1 MRDDL
6 KSCAYL
12 CVCVCLHT
20 HTRMYVSVCDIT
32 SNGLKLDGSSE
43 MVSDGVGGTGV
54 HG

>member
-1 MRDDL
+1 ML
-6 KSCAYL
+6 I
-12 CVCVCLHT
+12 CVSVSVCT
-20 HTRMYVSVCDIT
+20 HTRMYVSVCDII

>member
-1 MRDDL
+1 M
-6 KSCAYL
+6 
-12 CVCVCLHT
+12 CVCVHACT
-20 HTRMYVSVCDIT
+20 HTYICVSVCDII